1 MKSSLIILF
10 AIVCSYQQAYGGDV
24 KKEENVW
31 VLNKDNFED
40 VIKENQFVLVEFYAP
55 WCGHCKALAPEYAKA
70 ATKLSEDKSNI
81 VLAKVDATEETDL
94 AEKHEVRGYPTIKFF
109 RNGVMSEYNGG
120 RIADDILKWLKKKT
134 GPPAVTLEN
143 VEDANK
149 FKNSEEV
156 VIVGLFKDLE
166 SAPAK
171 AYLEV
176 AAIMDDYPFGVSS
189 VDAVFKELDV
199 SKDAAVLLFKKF
211 DEGRN
216 DLVEDITIDNVK
228 KHIASNSLPL
238 VVDFSHETAQ
248 KIFGGEIKFHNL
260 LFISK
265 KSSDYESVVDGF
277 RKVAKEF
284 RNKVLF
290 VTINTDIEDHE
301 RIMDFFGLKIEDAP
315 GMRLIKLEEDMI
327 KYRPETSD
335 ITEESVRNFVQG
347 VIDGKIKKHLL
358 SQDVPE
364 DWNKNPVRVL
374 VGKNFDEVVFDKE
387 KDVLVEFYAPWCGHC
402 KQLVPIYDALG
413 EKYKDHPTVVIAKM
427 DSTANELEHTK
438 INSFPTIKLF
448 KKETNEV
455 VEYNGERTLDGL
467 TKFIETD
474 GDYGRAA
481 PEEVYFTNFSL
492 SSFSMVKVVDFNGER
507 NLEALSQFI
516 ETGGKLGASPKDEEI
531 DEEEEKPEAADVK
544 RDEL

>member
-481 PEEVYFTNFSL
+481 PEE
-492 SSFSMVKVVDFNGER
+492 
-507 NLEALSQFI
+507 
-516 ETGGKLGASPKDEEI
+516 EI